1 MSDETLEGWLAKEIK
16 DAENVYGM
24 YHSYRQ
30 GESIGG
36 TMALTRLRA
45 LKDVNEKIIE
55 LWGTADSL
63 TKVLP
68 EAQKTL

>member
-1 MSDETLEGWLAKEIK
+1 MTDETLENWLAKEIK

-36 TMALTRLRA
+36 TIALTRLRA
-45 LKDVNEKIIE
+45 LKDVNEKIAE
-55 LWGTADSL
+55 LWG
-63 TKVLP
+63 VP
-68 EAQKTL
+68 ESNGVRGGG

>member
-1 MSDETLEGWLAKEIK
+1 MPDETLEIWLAKEIK
-16 DAENVYGM
+16 DAENDYGM

-45 LKDVNEKIIE
+45 LKEVSDKIAE
-55 LWGTADSL
+55 LWGVPPS
-63 TKVLP
+63 
-68 EAQKTL
+68 